1 MGKQSVFAV
10 DQLWLIYD
18 YGGNLPSIVSNKAL
32 RKLVTDQMLV
42 FNTDVSFTSYPG
54 NLGEFIDGED
64 NLNIDRGRSLNILIQ
79 NKQKETQ
86 PKGPGGRR
94 SLPVYENGEVVNYF
108 FLQNDNW

>member
-1 MGKQSVFAV
+1 M
-10 DQLWLIYD
+10 IYD

-32 RKLVTDQMLV
+32 SKLVTDQRLV
-42 FNTDVSFTSYPG
+42 FNTVSFTSYPG

-64 NLNIDRGRSLNILIQ
+64 NSNIDRGRSLNILIQ

-86 PKGPGGRR
+86 PQGLEGR

-108 FLQNDNW
+108 FSSE